1 MNEFFHAI
9 ATNAWDIVLI
19 LVISAIFYIFGASL
33 VAWLTGILIHNTY
46 HRKMH
51 PKDLEKR
58 KNTLKALVAN
68 IWRVTVVV
76 VGSFA
81 IIRLFFTTA
90 ELTPLFASASVIG
103 VALGFGTQTIV
114 KDFLSGLFI
123 ISDNQYRVGDVI
135 EIDGSSGTVER
146 IGARST
152 VLRDIDGNV
161 HYFPNGMI
169 QHVINKTMDFSM
181 ARITIGVA
189 PEADVDKATK
199 MINELGKEMF
209 EDPKWKNH
217 LLTAPSYVMLGDISA
232 DAINLIISAK
242 VPPSD
247 QWTVSAEIKR
257 RILNAF
263 EKNDIQFST
272 MSTPAVALKGA
283 KK

>member
-1 MNEFFHAI
+1 MDNFAQELT
-9 ATNAWDIVLI
+9 TNAIDILIILAVMTVL
-19 LVISAIFYIFGASL
+19 YIFGGKL
-33 VAWLTGILIHNTY
+33 VAWLTSVFIYNTY

-58 KNTLKALVAN
+58 QNTIKALSEN
-68 IWRVTVVV
+68 IWRVIVVMI
-76 VGSFA
+76 GIFS

-90 ELTPLFASASVIG
+90 ELAPLFASASVIG

-135 EIDGSSGTVER
+135 QIDGSSGTVER

-181 ARITIGVA
+181 ARITIGVS
-189 PEADVDKATK
+189 PEEDVDKATK
-199 MINELGKEMF
+199 IINEIGKHMF

-217 LLTAPSYVMLGDISA
+217 LLTAPSFVMLGDISA
-232 DAINLIISAK
+232 TAITMIVSAK

-247 QWTVSAEIKR
+247 QWSVSAELRR
-257 RILNAF
+257 RILQEF
-263 EKNDIQFST
+263 EKNNIIFST
-272 MSTPAVALKGA
+272 TSTAADV

>member
-1 MNEFFHAI
+1 
-9 ATNAWDIVLI
+9 
-19 LVISAIFYIFGASL
+19 
-33 VAWLTGILIHNTY
+33 
-46 HRKMH
+46 MH

-58 KNTLKALVAN
+58 QNTLKALAAN
-68 IWRVTVVV
+68 MWRVIIVII
-76 VGSFA
+76 GAYA

-152 VLRDIDGNV
+152 VLRDVDGNV

-181 ARITIGVA
+181 ARITIGVS
-189 PEADVDKATK
+189 PDADVDHATK
-199 MINELGKEMF
+199 MINEIGKEMF

-217 LLTAPSYVMLGDISA
+217 LLTAPSFVMLGDISA
-232 DAINLIISAK
+232 DAINLIVSAK

-247 QWTVSAEIKR
+247 QWTVSAELKR
-257 RILNAF
+257 RILHDF
-263 EKNDIQFST
+263 EKNDIVFST
-272 MSTPAVALKGA
+272 ISAQAGA
-283 KK
+283 GKSSKK

>member
-9 ATNAWDIVLI
+9 ATNALDIVII
-19 LVISAIFYIFGASL
+19 LAIAAVFYIFGASL
-33 VAWLTGILIHNTY
+33 VAWLTGIFIHNAY

-58 KNTLKALVAN
+58 QNTLKALVAN
-68 IWRVTVVV
+68 IWRVAVVII
-76 VGSFA
+76 GSFA
-81 IIRLFFTTA
+81 IIKLFFTTA

-123 ISDNQYRVGDVI
+123 ISDNQYRVGDII

-169 QHVINKTMDFSM
+169 QHVVNKTMDFSM
-181 ARITIGVA
+181 ARITIGVS
-189 PEADVDKATK
+189 PDTDVDYATK
-199 MINELGKEMF
+199 IINEIGKEMF

-217 LLTAPSYVMLGDISA
+217 LLTAPSFIMLGDISA
-232 DAINLIISAK
+232 DAINLIVSAK

-247 QWTVSAEIKR
+247 QWSVSAELKR
-257 RILNAF
+257 RILHDF
-263 EKNDIQFST
+263 EKNDIIFST
-272 MSTPAVALKGA
+272 ISAPAGVVKNS